1 MKLGQK
7 NLFYSMVLAGGM
19 LIFLVGYF
27 VYMLPSL
34 YVDHTMEQNL
44 KAVKEQH
51 RAFREQGSYDN
62 VQLKNPTAC
71 FSLKIPDKGNS
82 INFTTKMFSAD
93 ITIKDESGAIA
104 KIANILAD
112 KNISIKNIGIVNN
125 RETIDG
131 ALNIVFSS
139 FEEQEKGYIIL
150 TQNNYIVSKIN

>member
-19 LIFLVGYF
+19 LVFLVGYF

-44 KAVKEQH
+44 KALKEQH

-71 FSLKIPDKGNS
+71 FSIKIPDKGNS

-93 ITIKDESGAIA
+93 ITIKDKRLLGMFSRIRSVIKDFGSGEIEFDRE
-104 KIANILAD
+104 KQ
-112 KNISIKNIGIVNN
+112 KKKCEEKHSIP
-125 RETIDG
+125 R
-131 ALNIVFSS
+131 
-139 FEEQEKGYIIL
+139 
-150 TQNNYIVSKIN
+150 